1 MLSGAKF
8 LAGVFRSDFA
18 RLRRRVVTSAIFYGV
33 AGLAFVAAVFLGGAA
48 GTVALVERFG
58 VAEGLALSGVA
69 VALVGGVALA
79 IQSILSRRTRYRA
92 RLAAQR
98 RSEALAE
105 VADDGL
111 RRTREA
117 IPATLPAV
125 AALSFALTTML
136 LRQSKR

>member
-1 MLSGAKF
+1 MTA
-8 LAGVFRSDFA
+8 
-18 RLRRRVVTSAIFYGV
+18 AIFYGV

-69 VALVGGVALA
+69 LALVGAAALA
-79 IQSILSRRTRYRA
+79 LQAILRRRSRYRA

-98 RSEALAE
+98 RSEALAD

-111 RRTREA
+111 RRTRDA
-117 IPATLPAV
+117 VPATLPAV

-136 LRQSKR
+136 LRQSRR